1 MDNYVPLEVYENL
14 KEKFLEKEGEIDDR
28 NTQIRN
34 LEEQINNMCEDENAM
49 QAEIERQIKLA
60 EDGEKEYK
68 TELLNRETLHE
79 EALCLKDKALEE
91 AVCEEKCCTEKAQKE
106 IIEIK
111 ENRD

>member
-49 QAEIERQIKLA
+49 
-60 EDGEKEYK
+60 
-68 TELLNRETLHE
+68 
-79 EALCLKDKALEE
+79 
-91 AVCEEKCCTEKAQKE
+91 
-106 IIEIK
+106 
-111 ENRD
+111 